1 MTYVNAVKYLKSVA
15 KNNSRGDLLR
25 LWARIG
31 APYKRMKYIRLA
43 GSNGK
48 TVCAEMLTSVLSR
61 AGYTVGC
68 LRMPM
73 RAEPKDNI
81 CICGKT
87 ISMDEFSQYVA
98 DTRAALKA
106 TEAEGEALL
115 ITAEELLLTVAVLAF
130 TAKKCDLCIIESD
143 HFGDD
148 PSTCLHS
155 PLAAVICGTIP
166 NDDKGEIAKI
176 RSYIR
181 KGIQEI
187 VSAPQDREAYRIIS
201 ETCYS
206 INCRLTLP
214 NRTAVEIT
222 KRSLRGTEFSYKNR
236 AYSLRLCGSFQVSN
250 AVLVIEAAQMLS
262 RKGFPISEDSVVRGL
277 SSVTIP
283 AKFEVISL
291 KPLIIVDSTHTPVA
305 IEAVCDSMAEFKEI
319 SGTNVRL
326 CLPDAD
332 LTDGYADA
340 LEKRGYN
347 IEKAIL
353 PQLHGQGLSESL
365 PFPVELEKTSAAIVS
380 KSLDALGNDTMLLIS
395 GYPAFVNEI
404 RYKLLAKLG
413 Y

>member
-15 KNNSRGDLLR
+15 ENNSRGDLLR
-25 LWARIG
+25 LWARMG
-31 APYKRMKYIRLA
+31 APYRRIKYIRLA

-48 TVCAEMLTSVLSR
+48 TVCAEMLTSVLST

-81 CICGKT
+81 CICGKAV
-87 ISMDEFSQYVA
+87 SMDEFSQYVA
-98 DTRAALKA
+98 DTRAALKTA
-106 TEAEGEALL
+106 EAEGEALT

-130 TAKKCDLCIIESD
+130 TSRKCDLCIIESD
-143 HFGDD
+143 HFGAD
-148 PSTCLHS
+148 PSTCLHA

-176 RSYIR
+176 RSYIS

-187 VSAPQDREAYRIIS
+187 VSAPQNSDAYKIIS
-201 ETCYS
+201 ETCYA

-222 KRSLRGTEFSYKNR
+222 KRSLRGTEFSYKGN
-236 AYSLRLCGSFQVSN
+236 AYSLRLCGSFQVFN
-250 AVLVIEAAQMLS
+250 AVLVIEVAQMLS
-262 RKGFPISEDSVVRGL
+262 RRGFNVSEAAIANGL
-277 SSVTIP
+277 KAVAIP
-283 AKFEVISL
+283 SKFEVISL

-305 IEAVCDSMAEFKEI
+305 IEAVCDSMAEFKEVTP
-319 SGTNVRL
+319 SRVKL
-326 CLPDAD
+326 CLPSRSLLDAY
-332 LTDGYADA
+332 THA
-340 LEKRGYN
+340 LERREYS
-347 IEKAIL
+347 IESAVL
-353 PQLHGQGLSESL
+353 PVSEDNDSVASLS
-365 PFPVELEKTSAAIVS
+365 FPTAFGKTSVAIVT
-380 KSLDALGNDTMLLIS
+380 KALEGLDNDTMLLIS
-395 GYPAFVNEI
+395 GTPSFVHDV